1 MCSKTA
7 LVLGGGGARG
17 YAHIGV
23 IKALEEAGIQIDM
36 IVGTSIG
43 AIVGAGYASGLT
55 VEEMESIAE
64 SMTLKKF
71 IELMDISVSS
81 QGLIKGNGISS
92 FLNQAIKK
100 KNFDELDIPFYAVA
114 TNILT
119 GEKIVINQGDL
130 IDAVRASMA
139 IPGLFTPIRY
149 YDKILVDGTLVD
161 FLPINVAI
169 QNGANR
175 VIAVNVSSEVD
186 GVSTINRIY
195 ISLRRALDKVEV
207 AAIPENFRGVL
218 KKYPNAIYFTIK
230 ALEILNTCK
239 QDISLAPNVVVL
251 TPPVQNIKWYNFQ
264 KAKEG
269 IEAGYTT
276 AVELINRGFM
286 QT

>member
-1 MCSKTA
+1 MHKKTA

-23 IKALEEAGIQIDM
+23 IKALEEAGIKIDM

-43 AIVGAGYASGLT
+43 AIIGAGYASGLT
-55 VEEMESIAE
+55 VEEMESIAG
-64 SMTLKKF
+64 SMTVRKF
-71 IELMDISVSS
+71 VELMDISISS
-81 QGLIKGNGISS
+81 QGLIKGDGISG

-100 KNFDELDIPFYAVA
+100 KNFYELDIPFYAVT

-119 GEKIVINQGDL
+119 GEKIVIDQGNL

-149 YDKILVDGTLVD
+149 DDKILVDGTLVD

-186 GVSTINRIY
+186 GVSTLNKIY
-195 ISLRRALDKVEV
+195 IYLRRALDKVEV
-207 AAIPENFRGVL
+207 AAIPENFRDVL
-218 KKYPNAIYFTIK
+218 KKYPNAIYFTMK
-230 ALEILNTCK
+230 SLEILNTCK
-239 QDISLAPNVVVL
+239 QSISPAPNVLIL
-251 TPPVQNIKWYNFQ
+251 TPPVQNIKWYSFH
-264 KAKEG
+264 KSKEG
-269 IEAGYTT
+269 IEKGYLATM
-276 AVELINRGFM
+276 EFLNRKLEA
-286 QT
+286 